1 TRMALGA
8 LPSGADAVL
17 NATSLGS
24 RVLAGDENLQP
35 VRIQHTV
42 VSREFSQGSVSDVTI
57 DAAGQ
62 TYVVPAAE
70 GIAVGYDRRRNDWML
85 AADTAVAEQM
95 LARACNLVPRLAE
108 APVVGHQVGLVGAR
122 GGVRLETERRNGSSL
137 VVHCYGHGE
146 ARLALSWG

>member
-1 TRMALGA
+1 RHRMHPVPAGYHDGWVFDMPVVNAADYLQYLQQRLEATGATLTRMALGA

-95 LARACNLVPRLAE
+95 LARACNL
-108 APVVGHQVGLVGAR
+108 
-122 GGVRLETERRNGSSL
+122 
-137 VVHCYGHGE
+137 
-146 ARLALSWG
+146 